1 MPGKVFISCGQAN
14 PKEKEVAKKL
24 EDWLR
29 TEGFSPYVAIRTQSI
44 NDVNSGIIGNLKN
57 SDYYIFID
65 FRREKISCFKKIY
78 RGSLFTNQEL
88 AIAYYLGFD
97 NAIFFQQTGVKR
109 DGLLNYM
116 ISNSTLFN
124 DHTDVFNHVIEA
136 VKARNWSPKYSRH
149 LIASNLIWT
158 KNIQYNDHSGNLYTG
173 KVLNL
178 DIKNLRNDLP
188 AFKSQIRLEYIQYN
202 GNTILSP
209 DKSPIKCSGQPGFE
223 QAIWPDSHCAFSL
236 LLQDSNNPGNI
247 YLLSSLDISP
257 KQPIITAAGTYLLYF
272 SLLAENFPLLNISIE
287 LVHNGYIHEDA
298 YVTISNSI

>member
-1 MPGKVFISCGQAN
+1 MDYLPDFDIHKGAFMPGKVFISCGQAN

-124 DHTDVFNHVIEA
+124 DQSKSCQLYLTWSYNFN
-136 VKARNWSPKYSRH
+136 R
-149 LIASNLIWT
+149 L
-158 KNIQYNDHSGNLYTG
+158 Q
-173 KVLNL
+173 
-178 DIKNLRNDLP
+178 
-188 AFKSQIRLEYIQYN
+188 AFKGL
-202 GNTILSP
+202 
-209 DKSPIKCSGQPGFE
+209 K
-223 QAIWPDSHCAFSL
+223 
-236 LLQDSNNPGNI
+236 
-247 YLLSSLDISP
+247 
-257 KQPIITAAGTYLLYF
+257 
-272 SLLAENFPLLNISIE
+272 
-287 LVHNGYIHEDA
+287 
-298 YVTISNSI
+298 